1 MRLCLPL
8 PVCNNVREWCEGGTQ
23 AHAAWQNIWY
33 EPKETVWR
41 TKLNMT
47 AKCFLLQS
55 HDILWRAVTGIKLL
69 ETYLYPLSYLRI
81 HLLKSL
87 LHFSSR
93 WMFESWSLKLN
104 GSVKWDS
111 NWCLI
116 WNRPPLKSK
125 VGYWAWFRV
134 LYTTY
139 VRNKDSTKIA
149 LRNGKWLRSHP
160 TNSLRLSTSDNV
172 IMFPR
177 PCWPPTPGQPTW
189 SPTVTPWSVWPWTES
204 KSGQENNN
212 QSWEQNIQSILIIFI
227 FSSSVVSL
235 WLHQRVIKIHLSCF

>member
-1 MRLCLPL
+1 MWGGGD
-8 PVCNNVREWCEGGTQ
+8 VRE
-23 AHAAWQNIWY
+23 AHRHTRPDKTFDMNQKKQSEEQNWTWQPSVSCCNPMIF
-33 EPKETVWR
+33 
-41 TKLNMT
+41 
-47 AKCFLLQS
+47 CG
-55 HDILWRAVTGIKLL
+55 WRAVTGIKLL

-87 LHFSSR
+87 LLFSSR

-149 LRNGKWLRSHP
+149 LRNGKWLRSHS
-160 TNSLRLSTSDNV
+160 TNSLRLSTSDNN

-204 KSGQENNN
+204 KSRQENNN